1 MKRAL
6 LIAEKPSVA
15 REIQSVYETFKADY
29 EYDIDFTNAFGHL
42 CGLAEPDTYTPDW
55 GQPWRSDVLPMIP
68 DAKNWHIIAKNQE
81 QINFIRSLIDENSYD
96 YIINACDSAREG
108 CLIFYFIYDYLKL
121 DIPVLRLWV
130 DDTAASTI
138 KEGMYN
144 LRSGEDYSGLRA
156 AAYIRAYLDWLI
168 GFNFSRAATLCTKQK
183 IAIGRVETPTL
194 AMIVNRENEIMNF
207 TPEDYFEVE
216 TSFVTNKGE
225 SYHGFLTQ
233 DGSSSVQ
240 RFKTDGEAGE
250 VCSKILRTG
259 FGTVKDYR
267 YNDESIKAPE
277 LYNLADLQK
286 DASKQFGYAPDKT
299 LALAQALYEKHKI
312 LSYPRTDSR
321 YLTKNITE
329 ELPDRLKAISDI
341 PEISKFVSAI
351 LSNVSEMTHVYSDRK
366 YVDDAKIADHHA
378 LIPTKTHVDMSKLS
392 KDEANVF
399 LLVAI
404 RFTAIFMPPNINSK
418 SVIITESAGYLFYT
432 SGKVLKQKGWRE
444 LYPATGKDIE
454 LPPVEIE
461 EEVKVGG
468 DLGKLPKASAVLPKQ
483 TQPPKR
489 YTDASILTAME
500 TCGKDLTDEEFR
512 KVLRECNGLGT
523 SATRANIL
531 VKLEKFG
538 WVKKEA
544 GKGKGKAKVLIPT
557 EQGKALIKTLEGSSV
572 VKAELTATWE
582 KELKMLESDV
592 SLQGNVY
599 NHMLK
604 YIRDT
609 TAEFST
615 SLKPVQYSKESL
627 GTCPDCGGKVFSG
640 KKAFYCENVLKKKIL
655 EDGSE
660 EKLCRFGFNK
670 TYSGT
675 SISDSDVKALLSQ
688 GKTKT
693 KKFKWKSGKTGETAL
708 VLVPRQIKTTD
719 VNGNTVYVEDTEHPG
734 HTIGLPS
741 WKNTSVCLCP
751 YCGKDIYS
759 GKNYYICQGY
769 KNGCTGGSRH
779 EGFVLSKEWYHARF
793 TEKDIANLVQNGKSI
808 TKQMTWKNGNTSS
821 AKVRFNQE
829 ECKYELDILEDSKPL
844 KYLQKIIVEEMS
856 KENEK

>member
-6 LIAEKPSVA
+6 LIAEKPSVS
-15 REIQSVYETFKADY
+15 RDIKAIYDKFEEDY

-42 CGLAEPDTYTPDW
+42 CGLAEPDSYTPDW
-55 GQPWRSDVLPMIP
+55 GQPWRMDVLPMIP
-68 DAKNWHIIAKNQE
+68 ASDNWKIIAKNQE
-81 QINFIRSLIDENSYD
+81 QINHIKDLIEENSYD
-96 YIINACDSAREG
+96 CLINACDSAREG
-108 CLIFYFIYDYLKL
+108 CLIFYFIYDYLHL
-121 DIPVLRLWV
+121 DIPVMRLWV

-138 KEGMYN
+138 RDGMHN
-144 LRSGEDYSGLRA
+144 LRPGEDYRGLRA

-194 AMIVNRENEIMNF
+194 AMIVNRENDIINF

-216 TSFVTNKGE
+216 TSFITSKGE
-225 SYHGFLTQ
+225 SYHGILTE
-233 DGSSSVQ
+233 DGSSSAQ
-240 RFKTDGEAGE
+240 RFKVREDAAEI
-250 VCSKILRTG
+250 CSKILRTG
-259 FGTVKDYR
+259 FGIIKDYKHI
-267 YNDESIKAPE
+267 DESIKAPE

-286 DASKQFGYAPDKT
+286 DASKQFGYSPDKT
-299 LALAQALYEKHKI
+299 LSLAQALYEKHKI

-329 ELPDRLKAISDI
+329 ELPDRLKAISDV
-341 PEISKFVSAI
+341 PEIGKFVADI
-351 LSNVSEMTHVYSDRK
+351 LANVADIKHVYSDRK

-378 LIPTKTHVDMSKLS
+378 LIPTKTHVDIDKLS

-399 LLVAI
+399 MLVAK
-404 RFTAIFMPPNINSK
+404 RFTAIFMSPNINNK
-418 SVIITESAGYLFYT
+418 SVIITDSAGYLFYT
-432 SGKVLKQKGWRE
+432 SGKVLIQKGWKE
-444 LYPATGKDIE
+444 LYPETGKDLE
-454 LPPVEIE
+454 LPPVENG

-468 DLGKLPKASAVLPKQ
+468 ELEKLPRASSVLSKQ

-489 YTDASILTAME
+489 YTDATILTAME
-500 TCGKDLTDEEFR
+500 TCGKDLSDEEFR

-538 WVKKEA
+538 WITKES

-557 EQGKALIKTLEGSSV
+557 EQGKALIKTLEGTSV

-582 KELKMLESDV
+582 RELKLLESDI
-592 SLQGNVY
+592 SLRNDVY
-599 NHMLK
+599 NRMLD
-604 YIRDT
+604 YIRST

-615 SLKPVQYSKESL
+615 SLKAVQYSKESM

-640 KKAFYCENVLKKKIL
+640 KKAYYCENVLKKKIL

-670 TYSGT
+670 VYSGT
-675 SISDSDVKALLSQ
+675 PISDSDVKDLLSK
-688 GKTKT
+688 GKTKM
-693 KKFKWKSGKTGETAL
+693 KKFKWKSGKIGETPL
-708 VLVPRQIKTTD
+708 VLVKRQTKTTD
-719 VNGNTVYVEDTEHPG
+719 ENGNIIYVEDTEHPG

-741 WKNTSVCLCP
+741 WEDATICSCP
-751 YCGKDIYS
+751 YCGEDIRA
-759 GKNYYICQGY
+759 GKNYYICKGY

-779 EGFVLSKEWYHARF
+779 EGFVLKKEWYNAKF
-793 TEKDIANLVQNGKSI
+793 TEKDIANLVQKGKSV
-808 TKQMTWKNGNTSS
+808 TKQMTWKNGKTSS
-821 AKVRFNQE
+821 ANVRFNKE
-829 ECKYELDILEDSKPL
+829 ECKYELDIDNK
-844 KYLQKIIVEEMS
+844 
-856 KENEK
+856 